1 MASVTAEKLHFPQ
14 MDILYSCSLL
24 IAKYCVHCW
33 GVVVLPLGTTGT
45 GFLEQ
50 YGKILHIS
58 LGAQIL
64 EHESKFK

>member
-1 MASVTAEKLHFPQ
+1 MASVTVEKLHFPQ

-24 IAKYCVHCW
+24 VAKCCVHCW
-33 GVVVLPLGTTGT
+33 GVVVLPLGTTGS

-50 YGKILHIS
+50 YEKILHIS

-64 EHESKFK
+64 EREPKFK